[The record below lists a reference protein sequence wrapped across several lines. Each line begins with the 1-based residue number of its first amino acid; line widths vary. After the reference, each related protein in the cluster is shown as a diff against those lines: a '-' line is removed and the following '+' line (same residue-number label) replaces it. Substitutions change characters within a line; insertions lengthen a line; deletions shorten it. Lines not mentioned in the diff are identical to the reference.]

1 MESGE
6 RGLRSEDG
14 KKVSGS
20 EITEGMEVRT
30 WQFPGS
36 ERSAVGLEQGDS
48 PGVGKWKGEFQAR
61 RVRGEAGGASKHSS
75 REGSCRLWQSYA
87 LSQGQ

>member
-1 MESGE
+1 MAKRFPEVRLLKE
-6 RGLRSEDG
+6 WKSE
-14 KKVSGS
+14 
-20 EITEGMEVRT
+20 RT

-36 ERSAVGLEQGDS
+36 ERSAVGLEHGDS

-75 REGSCRLWQSYA
+75 REGPCRLWQSYA